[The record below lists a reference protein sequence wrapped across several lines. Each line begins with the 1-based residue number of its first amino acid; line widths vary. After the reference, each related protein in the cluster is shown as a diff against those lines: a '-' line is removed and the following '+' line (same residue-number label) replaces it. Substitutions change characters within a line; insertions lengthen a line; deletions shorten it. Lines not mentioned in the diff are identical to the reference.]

1 METDIERWE
10 RTAHEPPSWDERN
23 RVIAAFI
30 PDGASVL
37 DVGAGHGTLRSYL
50 APACTYQPMDC
61 VPGTEQ
67 TILADFNKGQVPA
80 LTCAYDVV
88 VCSGILEYID
98 DPAGFLRTVGGWGKR
113 VLISYAT
120 LDSQPNAA
128 RRRANGWFSDLTQ
141 VELERLFA
149 TADFQARQIAEWGG
163 QAIYE
168 MTRASRAS

>member
-10 RTAHEPPSWDERN
+10 RTAREPPSWDERN

-50 APACTYQPMDC
+50 APACVYQPVDC

-67 TILADFNKGQVPA
+67 TILADFNKGQIPA
-80 LTCAYDVV
+80 ITRTYDII
-88 VCSGILEYID
+88 VCSGILEYIA
-98 DPAGFLRTVGGWGKR
+98 DPADFLRVISRWGHR
-113 VLISYAT
+113 ALISYAV
-120 LDSQPNAA
+120 LESQPDIA
-128 RRRANGWFSDLTQ
+128 RRRANGWFNDLTRA
-141 VELERLFA
+141 EFERLFM
-149 TADFQARQIAEWGG
+149 TVDLQARQIAEWGG

-168 MTRASRAS
+168 ITRVSRAP